1 MEPGA
6 QTSSIL
12 LPTSEAA
19 RDAMEDAL
27 SDGVA
32 DTVLK
37 QFYDLPKKG
46 KPLLRGGGV
55 KEWVP
60 LSGIV
65 AEGEICGVLS
75 QVQNA
80 NAVFRKREF
89 EMCSPGVI
97 LLVSLGG
104 SERPS

>member
-1 MEPGA
+1 
-6 QTSSIL
+6 
-12 LPTSEAA
+12 
-19 RDAMEDAL
+19 MEDAL
-27 SDGVA
+27 SDEVA

-46 KPLLRGGGV
+46 NPLLRGGGV

-65 AEGEICGVLS
+65 AEGEISGVVS

-80 NAVFRKREF
+80 NDVFRKRGF
-89 EMCSPGVI
+89 EMCSTGVMC
-97 LLVSLGG
+97 L
-104 SERPS
+104 SEGFERLS